1 MLFSIKHC
9 IFLILLKTVIN
20 LMLLYFSLRQQL
32 TYHIVIC
39 VDLCMCVY
47 IYVYIY
53 IYVTLIS
60 LNYTSKSEIWGRLFK
75 YSQVPSTHGK
85 NVIKISLKK
94 GNLQSLKKLL
104 LIMNYYFGSFVILCL
119 FYLWERKTQSLWII
133 S

>member
-60 LNYTSKSEIWGRLFK
+60 LNYTSKSEI
-75 YSQVPSTHGK
+75 
-85 NVIKISLKK
+85 
-94 GNLQSLKKLL
+94 
-104 LIMNYYFGSFVILCL
+104 
-119 FYLWERKTQSLWII
+119 
-133 S
+133 

>member
-1 MLFSIKHC
+1 
-9 IFLILLKTVIN
+9 
-20 LMLLYFSLRQQL
+20 MLLYFSLREQL

-53 IYVTLIS
+53 VTVIS

-94 GNLQSLKKLL
+94 GNLQSLKK
-104 LIMNYYFGSFVILCL
+104 Y
-119 FYLWERKTQSLWII
+119 
-133 S
+133 

>member
-1 MLFSIKHC
+1 
-9 IFLILLKTVIN
+9 
-20 LMLLYFSLRQQL
+20 MLLYFSLRQQL

-75 YSQVPSTHGK
+75 YSEVPSTHGK
-85 NVIKISLKK
+85 DVIKISLKK
-94 GNLQSLKKLL
+94 GNLNNL
-104 LIMNYYFGSFVILCL
+104 
-119 FYLWERKTQSLWII
+119 
-133 S
+133 